1 MILTLTDLPLY
12 HLFPRPSRVTQ
23 RHIYLFALS
32 QPQPQKLRE
41 NHRRSRGA
49 NHALAFSSSM
59 AAIEAIIQGL
69 ASVSH
74 IVYMASL
81 YGGTHRYLKQ
91 VALSF
96 DCTVTL
102 VNDIQTELGNIL
114 DNCKNTVKMV
124 WIETPSNPTLWLADI
139 QAVTDIANKSG
150 SLLVVDNTVLSPYI
164 QNPLRYGADVVYMR

>member
-69 ASVSH
+69 ASGSH

-91 VALSF
+91 VAPSF
-96 DCTVTL
+96 NCTVTSSTTSKL
-102 VNDIQTELGNIL
+102 NWRIPLIIAKKLSRWCGSRRQVTRLYGWRISKLLPISRIKVARCL
-114 DNCKNTVKMV
+114 W
-124 WIETPSNPTLWLADI
+124 WIIRSC
-139 QAVTDIANKSG
+139 
-150 SLLVVDNTVLSPYI
+150 
-164 QNPLRYGADVVYMR
+164 LRIFRIR

>member
-49 NHALAFSSSM
+49 NHALAFSFSM

-69 ASVSH
+69 ASGSH

-91 VALSF
+91 VAPSF
-96 DCTVTL
+96 NCTVTSSTTSKL
-102 VNDIQTELGNIL
+102 NWRIPLIIA
-114 DNCKNTVKMV
+114 KKTVKMV

-139 QAVTDIANKSG
+139 QAVTDIAHKSG

-164 QNPLRYGADVVYMR
+164 QNPLRYGADVVCMR